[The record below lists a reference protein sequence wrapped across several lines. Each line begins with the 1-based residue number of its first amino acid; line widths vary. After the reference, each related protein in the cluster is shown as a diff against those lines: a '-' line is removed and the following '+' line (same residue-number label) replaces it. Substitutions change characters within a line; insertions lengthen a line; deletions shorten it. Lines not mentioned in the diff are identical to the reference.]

1 MDGKLEYLMMSGH
14 MLYRSRVCQH
24 AFNRRRKTL
33 EPCLFVDTNEK
44 RYVLTQT
51 LPSKRQTTICD
62 RRKQRITCL
71 SQLIK
76 VTAFLLI
83 CTLESFRDMLHFT
96 TPACCVFFL
105 LKQHSCSSCWCCRYY
120 LSMKTMQGY
129 SLFYFTSP
137 WQLRTTFIHTQCNR
151 ASLVVMRHH

>member
-1 MDGKLEYLMMSGH
+1 MNDNLDGKLGYLMMSRH
-14 MLYRSRVCQH
+14 MLYRSCVCQH

-33 EPCLFVDTNEK
+33 EHCLSVDTNEK
-44 RYVLTQT
+44 RYVYTQT
-51 LPSKRQTTICD
+51 WPSKRQTTICD

-83 CTLESFRDMLHFT
+83 CTLESFRHVAFYYSCLL
-96 TPACCVFFL
+96 CIL
-105 LKQHSCSSCWCCRYY
+105 LKQHSCSSCWPRYY
-120 LSMKTMQGY
+120 LSMRTMQVY

-137 WQLRTTFIHTQCNR
+137 WQLRTTFIHTQCSR
-151 ASLVVMRHH
+151 ASLVVRHH